1 MPNELNLPV
10 RAIGAVHTK
19 AGKEEIRDRK
29 EDTVSDIEIFEEFE
43 DALEG
48 VEGFSHLFI
57 VGYFNQLRQ
66 DQQGVLKVKPRRL
79 LRYGLTEDELPRLG
93 VFSLDSPSRPN
104 PIGLSLLQLLSR
116 EGRMLRVRG
125 LDYFDG
131 TPVID
136 IKPYQ
141 SSYRADEYTM
151 PEWYRT
157 LHERAGSV

>member
-1 MPNELNLPV
+1 MQSELKLPL
-10 RAIGAVHTK
+10 RAIGAVHTN
-19 AGKEEIRDRK
+19 AGKEEIRDKK
-29 EDTVSDIEIFEEFE
+29 EDTVSEIEIFEEFE

-57 VGYFNQLRQ
+57 IGYFNQLRP
-66 DQQGVLKVKPRRL
+66 DQLGVLKVKPRRL
-79 LRYGLTEDELPRLG
+79 LRYGLTEDELPLLG

-104 PIGLSLLQLLSR
+104 PIGLSLVQLLSR
-116 EGRMLRVRG
+116 EGRILRVRG

-131 TPVID
+131 TPVVD

-141 SSYRADEYTM
+141 SSYRVNDYTM
-151 PEWYRT
+151 PDWYRK